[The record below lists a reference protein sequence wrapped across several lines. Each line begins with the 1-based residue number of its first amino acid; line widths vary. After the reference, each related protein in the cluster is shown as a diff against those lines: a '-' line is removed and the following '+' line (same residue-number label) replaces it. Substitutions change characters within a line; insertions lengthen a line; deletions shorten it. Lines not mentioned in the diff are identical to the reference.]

1 MEAEDNAETPPD
13 KPRRGRPPGRRNKP
27 VLAQPIL
34 VPPSTKPGLDF
45 ADADVDS
52 IVARQL
58 SMVSWAQQ
66 ALRNEMMRAY
76 QAKGVSISF
85 EDIEKLEKM
94 SNAIVRS
101 VDGLKKASDLAEEL
115 ATRLSPQQLLDAA
128 MKKIQGQD
136 RATLRRCIRQLRQYL
151 EQLGPV
157 TNNDKKSLGETAAGA
172 IAALAAHEDKEEPE

>member
-1 MEAEDNAETPPD
+1 MEATETETPPA
-13 KPRRGRPPGRRNKP
+13 KRRRGRPPGRRNKP

-34 VPPSTKPGLDF
+34 VPPSSSPGLDF

-85 EDIEKLEKM
+85 NDIEKLEKM

-101 VDGLKKASDLAEEL
+101 VDGLKKAS
-115 ATRLSPQQLLDAA
+115 
-128 MKKIQGQD
+128 
-136 RATLRRCIRQLRQYL
+136 
-151 EQLGPV
+151 
-157 TNNDKKSLGETAAGA
+157 N
-172 IAALAAHEDKEEPE
+172 